1 MKNYLLILLLTLGL
15 SLFATAF
22 TPELNTEL
30 EVAPEYNYA
39 TEVALLS
46 EITPAEEI
54 ETSEIAAANT
64 VSAPTKTS
72 TSSTASGIDYY
83 AISTSSTGE
92 DCNNLASDQVYHVSN
107 LLYAHANR
115 AFKNLKYFTIGTT
128 FTVSENGII
137 STYRVSEIRYFKK
150 INATTLNLCFDGLE
164 NCQGQN
170 QMGLIKK
177 GRFLDENS
185 NQKAYSIALM
195 TCAGVNDSHRL
206 VVFANKI

>member
-1 MKNYLLILLLTLGL
+1 MKNYLLILLSTLGL

-22 TPELNTEL
+22 TPELDTEL
-30 EVAPEYNYA
+30 EVAPEHNYV

-46 EITPAEEI
+46 EITPVEEI
-54 ETSEIAAANT
+54 ETSEIAVADTLSIPAKMN
-64 VSAPTKTS
+64 A
-72 TSSTASGIDYY
+72 SSTASDVDYY
-83 AISTSSTGE
+83 AISTNSTGE
-92 DCNNLASDQVYHVSN
+92 DCNNLTDNQVYHVSN
-107 LLYAHANR
+107 LLYAHAYK
-115 AFKNLKYFTIGTT
+115 AFKNLKHFTFGTT
-128 FTVSENGII
+128 FTVSENGTV

-150 INATTLNLCFDGLE
+150 INATTLNLCLDGLE